1 MKRDHAHLIPDAPAL
16 QSRSAF
22 EQTASAALDAVS
34 QTTLEPLSE
43 WLYRAPRWLP
53 TAHAQ
58 TIVPAL
64 FAQRPAVKYR
74 RERWATPDGDF
85 IDLDWLAYDA
95 YDVDGEGNQR
105 ADSSAASTDASH
117 PEPRER
123 RNPAATSFDETAAL
137 HDGVGRETVAAQAAN
152 PPPAPSAPLFVLFHG
167 LEGSSDS
174 HYARVLMA
182 EAKARGWFGVVP
194 HFRSCGG
201 SMNLLPRFYHLAD
214 SAEVDWVLRRLKAQH
229 PGPVIAAGV
238 SLGGNVLLRWL
249 CEQEQDAAAIL
260 DAAAA
265 ISAPL
270 DVHAGGHA
278 ISQGF
283 GMVYTRSFLKTLK
296 RKAQAKLD
304 QYPGLFDRD
313 AMLAARTLHAFDN
326 AVTAPLHGFRD
337 TDDYWT
343 SATTRPFL
351 PRIAIPTL
359 VLNARNDPFLPGR
372 VLPSAAEVSAAVT
385 LDQPAHGGHV
395 GFMTGPFPGRI
406 DWLSQRVFGYL
417 QTHVHHVHR
426 DHHAAHQTDSEHG

>member
-1 MKRDHAHLIPDAPAL
+1 MKRDPAHLIPDAPAL
-16 QSRSAF
+16 NTPSVP
-22 EQTASAALDAVS
+22 EQTASAALRAVS
-34 QTTLEPLSE
+34 QPKHEPLAE
-43 WLYRAPRWLP
+43 WLYRPPRWLP

-74 RERWATPDGDF
+74 RERWTTPDGDF
-85 IDLDWLAYDA
+85 IDLDWLS
-95 YDVDGEGNQR
+95 YDVDDEGHTRTAQGERQETVSAPIDEASPSQNGR
-105 ADSSAASTDASH
+105 SAAARAAS
-117 PEPRER
+117 PFP
-123 RNPAATSFDETAAL
+123 D
-137 HDGVGRETVAAQAAN
+137 
-152 PPPAPSAPLFVLFHG
+152 PSAPLFVLFHG

-201 SMNLLPRFYHLAD
+201 PMNLLPRFYHLAD
-214 SAEVDWVLRRLKAQH
+214 SAEVDWVLRRLRARH
-229 PGPVIAAGV
+229 AGPIFAAGV
-238 SLGGNVLLRWL
+238 ALGGNVLLRWL
-249 CEQEQDAAAIL
+249 CEQREDASLI

-270 DVHAGGHA
+270 DVHAGGDA
-278 ISQGF
+278 ISRGF

-296 RKAQAKLD
+296 RKALAKLD

-313 AMLAARTLHAFDN
+313 AMLAARTLRAFDN
-326 AVTAPLHGFRD
+326 AVTAPVHGFRD

-343 SATTRPFL
+343 RATTRPYL
-351 PRIAIPTL
+351 PCIVVPTL
-359 VLNARNDPFLPGR
+359 LLNARNDPFLPGR
-372 VLPSAAEVSAAVT
+372 VLPSATEVSAAVT

-417 QTHVHHVHR
+417 QTHVQHVANH
-426 DHHAAHQTDSEHG
+426 TDSKHG

>member
-1 MKRDHAHLIPDAPAL
+1 MKRDPAHLIPDAPAL
-16 QSRSAF
+16 NTPSAP
-22 EQTASAALDAVS
+22 EQTASAALRAVS
-34 QTTLEPLSE
+34 QLKPEALAE
-43 WLYRAPRWLP
+43 WLYLPPRWLP

-74 RERWATPDGDF
+74 RERWTTPDGDF
-85 IDLDWLAYDA
+85 IDLDWLSYDA
-95 YDVDGEGNQR
+95 DGEGHTRTAQGER
-105 ADSSAASTDASH
+105 QETVSAAI
-117 PEPRER
+117 
-123 RNPAATSFDETAAL
+123 DEARPSQNGGSA
-137 HDGVGRETVAAQAAN
+137 AAQ
-152 PPPAPSAPLFVLFHG
+152 PASPFPDSSAPLFVLFHG

-214 SAEVDWVLRRLKAQH
+214 SAEVDWVLRRLKVQH
-229 PGPVIAAGV
+229 AGPVIAAGV

-296 RKAQAKLD
+296 RKALAKLE

-313 AMLAARTLHAFDN
+313 AMLAARTMHAFDN

-343 SATTRPFL
+343 RATTRPYL

-359 VLNARNDPFLPGR
+359 LLNARNDPFLPGR

-417 QTHVHHVHR
+417 QTHVQP
-426 DHHAAHQTDSEHG
+426 AKPAHPSPDSEHG

>member
-16 QSRSAF
+16 APSSGL
-22 EQTASAALDAVS
+22 EQNASPALNAVS
-34 QTTLEPLSE
+34 QATVEPLAE

-64 FAQRPAVKYR
+64 FAQRPVVKYR
-74 RERWATPDGDF
+74 RERWSTPDGDF

-95 YDVDGEGNQR
+95 EGEGNERVRSHAVTANASQP
-105 ADSSAASTDASH
+105 SAPA
-117 PEPRER
+117 PRGLR
-123 RNPAATSFDETAAL
+123 DGVATSADEGAAL
-137 HDGVGRETVAAQAAN
+137 HNGVCGDTGAARA
-152 PPPAPSAPLFVLFHG
+152 PDPAAPLFVLFHG

-229 PGPVIAAGV
+229 AGPVIAAGV
-238 SLGGNVLLRWL
+238 SLGANVLLRWL

-283 GMVYTRSFLKTLK
+283 GIVYTRSFLKTLK
-296 RKAQAKLD
+296 RKALAKLD

-313 AMLAARTLHAFDN
+313 AMLAARTMHAFDN

-337 TDDYWT
+337 TEDYWT
-343 SATTRPFL
+343 RATTRPYL

-359 VLNARNDPFLPGR
+359 LLNARNDPFLPGR

-417 QTHVHHVHR
+417 QTHVHHQ
-426 DHHAAHQTDSEHG
+426 HHAHHVPHQTDSEHG

>member
-1 MKRDHAHLIPDAPAL
+1 MSATRGEYEAP
-16 QSRSAF
+16 
-22 EQTASAALDAVS
+22 T
-34 QTTLEPLSE
+34 
-43 WLYRAPRWLP
+43 WLP
-53 TAHAQ
+53 GGHVQSIYAACIPRPAQ
-58 TIVPAL
+58 T
-64 FAQRPAVKYR
+64 YR
-74 RERWATPDGDF
+74 RQRIDTPDGDF
-85 IDLDWLAYDA
+85 IDFDWLEGAGDA
-95 YDVDGEGNQR
+95 
-105 ADSSAASTDASH
+105 
-117 PEPRER
+117 
-123 RNPAATSFDETAAL
+123 
-137 HDGVGRETVAAQAAN
+137 
-152 PPPAPSAPLFVLFHG
+152 SAPLVVLFHG

-194 HFRSCGG
+194 HFRSCSG

-229 PGPVIAAGV
+229 AGPVVAAGV

-296 RKAQAKLD
+296 HKALAKLD

-343 SATTRPFL
+343 RATTRPYL

-359 VLNARNDPFLPGR
+359 LLNARNDPFLPGR
-372 VLPSAAEVSAAVT
+372 VLPSEAEVSAAVT

-417 QTHVHHVHR
+417 QAHVRPVKP
-426 DHHAAHQTDSEHG
+426 AAHPTDSENHG

>member
-1 MKRDHAHLIPDAPAL
+1 MKRDSAHLIPVAPARD
-16 QSRSAF
+16 SRSAL

-34 QTTLEPLSE
+34 EPPLEPLAE

-58 TIVPAL
+58 TILPAL

-74 RERWATPDGDF
+74 RERWTTPDGDF
-85 IDLDWLAYDA
+85 IDLDWVSYDA
-95 YDVDGEGNQR
+95 DGENG
-105 ADSSAASTDASH
+105 ST
-117 PEPRER
+117 
-123 RNPAATSFDETAAL
+123 
-137 HDGVGRETVAAQAAN
+137 AAQAT
-152 PPPAPSAPLFVLFHG
+152 PSPDPTAPLFVLFHG
-167 LEGSSDS
+167 LEGNSDS

-229 PGPVIAAGV
+229 AGPVVAAGV

-296 RKAQAKLD
+296 CKALAKLD

-343 SATTRPFL
+343 RATTRPYL
-351 PRIAIPTL
+351 PRIAVPTL
-359 VLNARNDPFLPGR
+359 LLNARNDPFLPGR
-372 VLPSAAEVSAAVT
+372 VLPSATEVSAAVT

-406 DWLSQRVFGYL
+406 DWLSQRVSGYL
-417 QTHVHHVHR
+417 QTHVQHVANH
-426 DHHAAHQTDSEHG
+426 TDSKHG